1 MPSMILSRTRRNLV
15 PSSSSVIGSCD
26 FNLIRRFFLSDGMKT
41 SSLMSL
47 LDVSVFLL
55 YQL

>member
-1 MPSMILSRTRRNLV
+1 MILSRTRRNLV
-15 PSSSSVIGSCD
+15 PSSSSVIKSCN
-26 FNLIRRFFLSDGMKT
+26 FNLIRRFFLLDGMET

-47 LDVSVFLL
+47 LDVPIFLL